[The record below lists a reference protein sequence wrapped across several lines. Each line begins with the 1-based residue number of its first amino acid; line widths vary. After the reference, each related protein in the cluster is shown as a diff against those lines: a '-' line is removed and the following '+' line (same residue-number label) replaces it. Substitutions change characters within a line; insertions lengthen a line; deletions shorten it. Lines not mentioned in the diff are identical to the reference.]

1 MELIVT
7 YWRMQLHP
15 DDSTFSTFYAYQ
27 SIAKGFIGLGFANEN
42 IGDLLELDDISKLGK
57 QSVYLP
63 FATQMQKGDLVLIM
77 SHHNPLAVVKVTS
90 EYNYIRKV
98 LPELGVWFNH
108 FRTID
113 KDNIIYYSDVFTNVR
128 EQEPIIMT
136 TTISSL
142 SADTKSYQLI
152 KRMVEWEKAN
162 NLDSTYKDYF
172 AH

>member
-1 MELIVT
+1 MA

-15 DDSTFSTFYAYQ
+15 DDSTFSSFYAYQ

-63 FATQMQKGDLVLIM
+63 FATQMQKDDIVLIM
-77 SHHNPLAVVKVTS
+77 SHNNPLAVVKVNGN
-90 EYNYIRKV
+90 YNYIRET

-113 KDNIIYYSDVFTNVR
+113 KNGIIYYSDVVTNVKA
-128 EQEPIIMT
+128 QESIPMT
-136 TTISSL
+136 NTISSL
-142 SADTKSYQLI
+142 SEETQSYQLI
-152 KRMVEWEKAN
+152 KQMVQWDKSHNPETIYAN
-162 NLDSTYKDYF
+162 YF
-172 AH
+172 NSH